1 MRCRGVGRKTDEA
14 VGAGRER
21 PGPRRRRR
29 HGRHASGAR
38 CSSPSS
44 CTRLVI
50 GRQDPFLAASHI
62 IRPLSGR
69 RRRRRSRWGAA
80 AAHGPPRG
88 GTRATTS
95 VGGRVVNRWS
105 WCVVGRLGIAA
116 PTTRQ
121 GDVTSLH
128 AGRAPT
134 TAALAVP
141 FPSRHLAR
149 LSPHEDSVRVE
160 SSAKTGAQGDH
171 LHAPRTALRLL
182 DKRSSVAKDRQRLS
196 VRVLVVATVCHQRPR
211 ERARCSVGRC
221 SVRVNEG

>member
-149 LSPHEDSVRVE
+149 LSPLHEDSVLVRSRE
-160 SSAKTGAQGDH
+160 QRKNGSSRGPPARAAHRSPPARQAELG
-171 LHAPRTALRLL
+171 R
-182 DKRSSVAKDRQRLS
+182 KRSAAPIRTSTRSRHGLS
-196 VRVLVVATVCHQRPR
+196 PEA
-211 ERARCSVGRC
+211 S
-221 SVRVNEG
+221 